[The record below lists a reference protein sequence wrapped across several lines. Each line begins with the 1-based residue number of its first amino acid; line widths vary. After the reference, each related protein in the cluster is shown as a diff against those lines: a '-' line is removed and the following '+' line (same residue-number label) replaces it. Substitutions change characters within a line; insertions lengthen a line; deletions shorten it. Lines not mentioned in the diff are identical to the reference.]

1 MTEHAIE
8 RLFDTLGVLDSM
20 DADELRRLVSGQLGN
35 QSAKRLRLPNLNTRA
50 KGQRSSAGQKGAAR
64 AAISRVVHRAPE
76 VIVKVSSVAKTE
88 GRVWSH
94 LTYITR
100 NGQIVA
106 ETDGEQE
113 LSGIDDIRLLH
124 EDWAMCPRK
133 RRANE
138 KLTVNMVL
146 SMPVGTN
153 VERLT
158 SAARTFARQAFSGH
172 EYAFVLHT
180 PDTDPDHDAP
190 LHPHVHICVRSRAV
204 NGRRLLHGPTELQAF
219 RQLFAEKLREQ
230 GIEATATPRSVR
242 GVVRK
247 PKRQAIYHAS
257 RGNAQQQRS
266 NVQLSKLREAARAVL
281 NGENADGTWEAF
293 ATRRQEQIRREWLM
307 LSSALETSGRPDDSI
322 LSGDIKRFVDGMPA
336 PHTERRELMDAMKKA
351 ADKRRDIEAAHVR
364 DASDTRSETSSG
376 AGLKVRI
383 TRAQGRGN
391 DDLER

>member
-172 EYAFVLHT
+172 E
-180 PDTDPDHDAP
+180 
-190 LHPHVHICVRSRAV
+190 
-204 NGRRLLHGPTELQAF
+204 
-219 RQLFAEKLREQ
+219 
-230 GIEATATPRSVR
+230 
-242 GVVRK
+242 
-247 PKRQAIYHAS
+247 
-257 RGNAQQQRS
+257 
-266 NVQLSKLREAARAVL
+266 
-281 NGENADGTWEAF
+281 
-293 ATRRQEQIRREWLM
+293 
-307 LSSALETSGRPDDSI
+307 
-322 LSGDIKRFVDGMPA
+322 
-336 PHTERRELMDAMKKA
+336 
-351 ADKRRDIEAAHVR
+351 
-364 DASDTRSETSSG
+364 
-376 AGLKVRI
+376 
-383 TRAQGRGN
+383 
-391 DDLER
+391 